1 MKFSTDE
8 VPNGKFYARIKTP
21 KSVMLVPFTML
32 LLMLPLSLMRNSH
45 ESSSPV
51 LSSVSNLNIT
61 ETEKRCDI
69 FSGKWIPHPEG
80 PYYNNETCNLIID
93 QQNCIK
99 FGRPDRDY
107 LYWRWKPEECELP
120 LFDANQFLNL
130 VSGKK
135 IAFVGDSV
143 GRNQMR
149 SLLCL
154 LNHVSQPEDISHRY
168 SSDVAYFKRYF
179 YADYNFTLGNLWS
192 PYFVRANDADQNGH
206 SYNSI
211 MKLHLDEVDEAW
223 ASQVESFDIV
233 IISAGHWFF
242 RPVLYYE
249 NNQLVG
255 CNKCGMENVTDFGH
269 YYGYKK
275 AFRTAFRTLIN
286 LKNYKGDT
294 FFRTFSPSH
303 FENGDW
309 NKGGN
314 CARTRPFTKEEVKL
328 DGYVL
333 ETYLTQVN
341 EFKEAEKEARMR
353 GLKFLMLNTTE
364 IMLMRPD
371 GHPNGYGHSMDK
383 NVTLND
389 CVHWCLP
396 GPVDTWNEF
405 FLYMMN
411 IETQTSTGSKVERV
425 F

>member
-1 MKFSTDE
+1 M
-8 VPNGKFYARIKTP
+8 
-21 KSVMLVPFTML
+21 
-32 LLMLPLSLMRNSH
+32 
-45 ESSSPV
+45 
-51 LSSVSNLNIT
+51 
-61 ETEKRCDI
+61 
-69 FSGKWIPHPEG
+69 
-80 PYYNNETCNLIID
+80 
-93 QQNCIK
+93 
-99 FGRPDRDY
+99 
-107 LYWRWKPEECELP
+107 
-120 LFDANQFLNL
+120 
-130 VSGKK
+130 
-135 IAFVGDSV
+135 
-143 GRNQMR
+143 
-149 SLLCL
+149 
-154 LNHVSQPEDISHRY
+154 SQPEDISERY
-168 SSDVAYFKRYF
+168 ASDLAYSKRYF
-179 YADYNFTLGNLWS
+179 YPDHNFTIGNVWS
-192 PYFVRANDADQNGH
+192 PYFVRASDADRNGH

-211 MKLHLDEVDEAW
+211 MKMYLDKVDESW
-223 ASQVESFDIV
+223 ASQVENFDIV

-242 RPVLYYE
+242 RPLLYYE
-249 NNQLVG
+249 NDQLVG
-255 CNKCGMENVTDFGH
+255 CNRCGMENVTDLTH
-269 YYGYKK
+269 NYGYRK

-286 LKNYKGDT
+286 LKKYKGDT

-314 CARTRPFTKEEVKL
+314 CARTRPFSKEEVKL

-405 FLYMMN
+405 LLYMMN

>member
-1 MKFSTDE
+1 MRFPMGS
-8 VPNGKFYARIKTP
+8 
-21 KSVMLVPFTML
+21 SML

-80 PYYNNETCNLIID
+80 PYYNNETCNLI
-93 QQNCIK
+93 
-99 FGRPDRDY
+99 
-107 LYWRWKPEECELP
+107 
-120 LFDANQFLNL
+120 
-130 VSGKK
+130 

-275 AFRTAFRTLIN
+275 AFRL
-286 LKNYKGDT
+286 
-294 FFRTFSPSH
+294 H
-303 FENGDW
+303 
-309 NKGGN
+309 
-314 CARTRPFTKEEVKL
+314 
-328 DGYVL
+328 L
-333 ETYLTQVN
+333 EL
-341 EFKEAEKEARMR
+341 
-353 GLKFLMLNTTE
+353 L
-364 IMLMRPD
+364 
-371 GHPNGYGHSMDK
+371 
-383 NVTLND
+383 
-389 CVHWCLP
+389 
-396 GPVDTWNEF
+396 
-405 FLYMMN
+405 
-411 IETQTSTGSKVERV
+411 
-425 F
+425 